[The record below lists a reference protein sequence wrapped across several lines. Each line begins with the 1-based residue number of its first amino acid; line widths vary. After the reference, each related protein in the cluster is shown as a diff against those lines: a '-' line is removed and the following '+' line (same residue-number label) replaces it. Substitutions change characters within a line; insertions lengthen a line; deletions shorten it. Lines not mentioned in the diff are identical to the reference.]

1 MELTRNE
8 RRVLEFLIENGR
20 ANDTEIAEKLN
31 ITSQAIGK
39 IRKKLEKE
47 GVIKGYSTIIDYE
60 KIGIKVFAVALF
72 RFIPEVWKTLKD
84 KDVDE
89 RISGSNIINFY
100 RTPEGDVTHIVV
112 YGFRNLDE
120 LDHYFHVLQTERGHI
135 SEIRKLY
142 IFSAK
147 SMKKESPTDLFVKVL
162 KEWGYEQ
169 LPRPAKANISEIRG
183 R

>member
-8 RRVLEFLIENGR
+8 RRVLSFLIENGR
-20 ANDTEIAEKLN
+20 ATDAELSKKLN

-39 IRKKLEKE
+39 IRKKLETL

-72 RFIPEVWKTLKD
+72 KFIPEVWKTLKD
-84 KDVDE
+84 KDVTE
-89 RISGSNIINFY
+89 RIRGLNIINFY
-100 RTPEGDVTHIVV
+100 RVPEGDVTHIVV

-147 SMKKESPTDLFVKVL
+147 SLKKDSANDLCKQVL

-169 LPRPAKANISEIRG
+169 LPGPIKAAIR
-183 R
+183 

>member
-1 MELTRNE
+1 M
-8 RRVLEFLIENGR
+8 EFLIENGR
-20 ANDTEIAEKLN
+20 ATDTELADKLN
-31 ITSQAIGK
+31 ITSQAVGK

-47 GVIKGYSTIIDYE
+47 GVIQGYSTIIDYE

-72 RFIPEVWKTLKD
+72 KFIPDVWKTMKD
-84 KDVDE
+84 KDIDE
-89 RISGSNIINFY
+89 RIQGSNIINFY
-100 RTPEGDVTHIVV
+100 RVPEGDVTHIVT
-112 YGFRNLDE
+112 YGFRSLDE

-147 SMKKESPTDLFVKVL
+147 SLKKESANDLCIKVL

-169 LPRPAKANISEIRG
+169 LPRPAKGALRE
-183 R
+183 

>member
-8 RRVLEFLIENGR
+8 RRVLKFLIENGR
-20 ANDTEIAEKLN
+20 STDAELAKNLN

-47 GVIKGYSTIIDYE
+47 GFIKGYSTVIDYE

-72 RFIPEVWKTLKD
+72 RFVPEVWKTLK
-84 KDVDE
+84 
-89 RISGSNIINFY
+89 GSDIDDRMRGTNIIHFY
-100 RTPEGDVTHIVV
+100 RIPEGDVTHIVV
-112 YGFRNLDE
+112 YGFRSLDE

-147 SMKKESPTDLFVKVL
+147 SLKKDSPDDLCIKVL
-162 KEWGYEQ
+162 NEWGYEQ
-169 LPRPAKANISEIRG
+169 LPRPVKGSKK
-183 R
+183 